1 MKNKKGYTLIELL
14 AALVILGIITGMS
27 FPVLTAIRNR
37 NEKKKY
43 EMYGETLIS
52 AAKLYVD
59 AYEEDLDLSNGESA
73 DIFYEQLMQKKL
85 IKDINIA
92 GITCYSERTFVHV
105 KKINNKYQ
113 YTYNL
118 ACGPTNDETGKKLED
133 FSNYTYSYFNNKRID
148 ENGEEINEP
157 MTAADYD
164 RKMNLSKDNK
174 KPIIIDPPEPDSTK
188 QKQMIES
195 ELADFKTGSKRVK
208 VTINAKDVYNI
219 DNKDNSQ
226 LYFCVSTNETSC
238 LNGGPYYKMN
248 FDRDIEEQGNGK
260 TTNYKLYKITD
271 FLYNTAHAYNG
282 DNFNIYIYV
291 KDSAGNISDVV
302 IKNYEIYKCRQPKPD
317 VLYGD
322 ANGDKIINEEDYTL
336 IQRHDLDMAKI
347 SDDNLAAADVD
358 LDGEITSL
366 DVVVLQRYLSNQAT
380 SKIPWQYGEGQAGLE
395 REKICNGTQ

>member
-73 DIFYEQLMQKKL
+73 DIFYEQLMKKKL

-118 ACGPTNDETGKKLED
+118 ACGPRNDSGKKIED
-133 FSNYTYSYFNNKRID
+133 FLNYTYSYFNNKRID

-174 KPIIIDPPEPDSTK
+174 KPIIIDPPEPNSTK
-188 QKQMIES
+188 KMIVS
-195 ELADFKTGSKRVK
+195 ELADFKTNSKRVK
-208 VTINAKDVYNI
+208 VTITAKDVYNI

-248 FDRDIEEQGNGK
+248 FDSDIEEQSNGK
-260 TTNYKLYKITD
+260 TTNYKVYKITD
-271 FLYNTAHAYNG
+271 FIYNTGHAYDG
-282 DNFNIYIYV
+282 KTFNIYIYV
-291 KDSAGNISDVV
+291 KDAAGNISDVV
-302 IKNYEIYKCRQPKPD
+302 IKKYEIYKCKQPKPD

-322 ANGDKIINEEDYTL
+322 ANGDGKINEEDVII
-336 IQRHDLDMAKI
+336 IQKYGVHMATIDEKNLD
-347 SDDNLAAADVD
+347 AADLD
-358 LDGEITSL
+358 LDGDITSS
-366 DVVVLQRYLSNQAT
+366 DVTILQRYLSNHAT
-380 SKIPWQYGEGQAGLE
+380 AKIPWQYGEGQAGLE